1 MKYFK
6 KLVGKR
12 IYLSSINSEDV
23 EKYTYWFS
31 DFKVTDGLG
40 SSYRL
45 DSIETTKGWIER
57 NNKPNNYIFTI
68 INLENDELIGYCK
81 FYDINNISRIC
92 SIGIIIG
99 EEKDRNKGYGKEAI
113 YLMLDYAFNYLNIN
127 NVMIQVKSFNERAI
141 ACYKGVG
148 FKEIGRR
155 RQSYFLNGKYY
166 DDIYMDILGEEF
178 KGDYI
183 KNKNI

>member
-6 KLVGKR
+6 KLVGEKV
-12 IYLSSINSEDV
+12 YLSPINIEDA

-31 DFKVTDGLG
+31 DFTSTDGMG
-40 SSYRL
+40 NSCKVKN
-45 DSIETTKGWIER
+45 IETSKEWFER
-57 NNKPNNYIFTI
+57 NSKEDNYVFSIV
-68 INLENDELIGYCK
+68 NLENDELVGNCK
-81 FYDINNISRIC
+81 FFDINNISRIC
-92 SIGIIIG
+92 SIGIVIG

-127 NVMIQVKSFNERAI
+127 NVMLQVKSFNERAI

-155 RQSYFLNGKYY
+155 RKSYFLNGKYY
-166 DDIYMDILGEEF
+166 DDIYMDILAEEF
-178 KGDYI
+178 KENYI

>member
-6 KLVGKR
+6 KLVGEK
-12 IYLSSINSEDV
+12 IYLSPINIEDT

-31 DFKVTDGLG
+31 DFKNTDGLG
-40 SSYRL
+40 SSSRVET
-45 DSIETTKGWIER
+45 IEGTKEWIER
-57 NNKPNNYIFTI
+57 NMKNYIFAI

-92 SIGIIIG
+92 SIGIVIG

-127 NVMIQVKSFNERAI
+127 NVMLQVKSFNERAI

-166 DDIYMDILGEEF
+166 DDIYMDILAEEF
-178 KGDYI
+178 KGEYI